1 MKNPRKD
8 GERKKEGKR
17 KWRERDANKGTTNRN
32 GGWKESECPNADMR
46 IMHVELKT
54 YARLIQ
60 FCEGCSE
67 RPESISKNLE

>member
-54 YARLIQ
+54 QKTYTIL
-60 FCEGCSE
+60 
-67 RPESISKNLE
+67 